1 MVYNKRLMIV
11 EESMHVVFDETNTKL
26 QDQRSKNVDDEDML
40 LENQSGEVNQS
51 TKKEKQST

>member
-1 MVYNKRLMIV
+1 MIV